1 MAKQQNNKTSEKDTR
16 INLGKKG
23 ENAAVKFLEQR
34 GYVIVDRNWRCP
46 AGEADII
53 AFDGDTLVFIEVK
66 TRSDIEKGFPE
77 EAITKTKRDK
87 YEKISAY
94 YLRDSNYD
102 ELVFRFDVIGILVLG
117 TNKATLR
124 HHINAFGIE

>member
-1 MAKQQNNKTSEKDTR
+1 MTKQQNNKTSEKDTR

-53 AFDGDTLVFIEVK
+53 AFDCETLVFFEVK
-66 TRSDIEKGFPE
+66 NFRKIIMNAKNYNKKVYMSYIENGIILPIKV
-77 EAITKTKRDK
+77 
-87 YEKISAY
+87 
-94 YLRDSNYD
+94 YLNK
-102 ELVFRFDVIGILVLG
+102 VL
-117 TNKATLR
+117 
-124 HHINAFGIE
+124 

>member
-1 MAKQQNNKTSEKDTR
+1 MTKQQNNKTSEKDTR